1 MSYKSDLEGEDEAI
15 ALGETVDDTQA
26 HEQSPDEEGENL
38 NEEELDLENDD

>member
-15 ALGETVDDTQA
+15 AETVDDTQA
-26 HEQSPDEEGENL
+26 HEQSPEEEGENL